1 MTKKNDQ
8 TRNADQ
14 NTAHSGTGPVVYDR
28 DAKPQYRNAGTAAKN
43 ALTLNKVISDAVDFT

>member
-14 NTAHSGTGPVVYDR
+14 NTAHSGTGPAVYDR

-43 ALTLNKVISDAVDFT
+43 ALTLNKVIPDAVDFT